1 MACTFEE
8 ILEDSSV
15 EMLVILTPALQTGRK
30 EKQGRQGN
38 GISCVGYYLPDDEK
52 QRKRGF

>member
-38 GISCVGYYLPDDEK
+38 GISCVGYYLSDDEK
-52 QRKRGF
+52 QRNRGF